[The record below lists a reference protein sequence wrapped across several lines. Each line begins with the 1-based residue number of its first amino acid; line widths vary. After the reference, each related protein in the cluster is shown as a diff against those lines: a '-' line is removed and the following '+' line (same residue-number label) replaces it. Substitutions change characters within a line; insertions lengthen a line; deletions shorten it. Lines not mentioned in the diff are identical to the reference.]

1 MVNILYKIQR
11 RLKRYLYLLISI
23 ILSKVIRTKRKRVI
37 IWSVLGK
44 NYGCNPKYISEY
56 INDHPELGY
65 DVYWAFSEGCKPDD
79 FQGRYTFIGSIK
91 YLWVLNTAEFLITN
105 HRTQPKLMY
114 WYKKTDQKYIMTW
127 HGSMPLKK
135 IEKDALDTLSDNYQE
150 IASLDSKLCDLMIS
164 DSKWYTSLIKSSFWY
179 KGEILECSMPR
190 NDIFLNELKIKRAK
204 DKIHQ
209 TYSIPKNAKIIL
221 YAPTFRQ
228 NKNTENYISNW
239 NPVVEALSNM
249 YKCDFYVLIRLHPW
263 LKGLV
268 SYVKTEEKNII
279 DVTTY
284 DDMQELLAVSDVLI
298 TDFSSTMFEFALQK
312 KPCFLAAKDIYNYE
326 RGTYFEIK
334 SLPFICS
341 CNEDELCRSITSIEM
356 ENYIDRQYDFMNK
369 AFSPVI
375 TPIGTKKIVE
385 WMDLNSIENSL

>member
-1 MVNILYKIQR
+1 MIHILYKIQC
-11 RLKRYLYLLISI
+11 RLKRYLYQSISI
-23 ILSKVIRTKRKRVI
+23 ILSKVISTKRKRVI

-44 NYGCNPKYISEY
+44 NYGCNPKYIYEY
-56 INDHPELGY
+56 INEHPELGY

-79 FQGRYTFIGSIK
+79 FKGRYTIIGSIK

-114 WYKKTDQKYIMTW
+114 WYKKNNQKYIMTW

-179 KGEILECSMPR
+179 KGDILECSMPR
-190 NDIFLNELKIKRAK
+190 NDIFLNEFKIKRAK
-204 DKIHQ
+204 DKIYQ
-209 TYSIPKNAKIIL
+209 KYSIPQTAKIIL

-228 NKNTENYISNW
+228 NKNTENYICNW
-239 NPVVEALSNM
+239 IPVVEVLSNI
-249 YKCDFYVLIRLHPW
+249 YKCDIYVLTRLHPW

-268 SYVKTEEKNII
+268 SYNKVEEKNII
-279 DVTTY
+279 DVTSY

-334 SLPFICS
+334 TLPFICS
-341 CNEDELCRSITSIEM
+341 RNEDELCGAITSIEM

-375 TPIGTKKIVE
+375 TPIGAKNIVE
-385 WMDLNSIENSL
+385 WMNLHSIENSL